1 MTNFITFAGF
11 GSTIFSPEGLFYHFH
26 NGDKTSK
33 KPLISSPFE
42 NAITEGRQRKARVGR
57 PTGNHIGEAVTNV
70 HGRRGVAVVKQKIK
84 IGPALRAA

>member
-1 MTNFITFAGF
+1 MEQKNFSAGNKRPD
-11 GSTIFSPEGLFYHFH
+11 GAPSLVV
-26 NGDKTSK
+26 
-33 KPLISSPFE
+33 SPFE